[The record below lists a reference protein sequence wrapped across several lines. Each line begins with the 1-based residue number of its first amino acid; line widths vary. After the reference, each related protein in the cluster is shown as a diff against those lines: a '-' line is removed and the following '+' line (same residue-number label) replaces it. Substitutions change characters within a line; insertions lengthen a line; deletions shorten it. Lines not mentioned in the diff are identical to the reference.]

1 MTETRKDKNSNK
13 SVHQDFAPDIA
24 KMAKK
29 KVVSLLP
36 VIAISIGLFLL
47 LLAFF
52 YLFYFKDIR
61 TSDFTDIKKI
71 IPEITRKEFSFK
83 KAVEEEKEPVEEI
96 KRPLVK
102 LNPDTQEKAV
112 VLKPVFQKYKSIPVK
127 SQSPTSASD
136 TTSSMS
142 PAASTET
149 DHKETRKET
158 RQETNEAAV
167 VAEKSLIDPHFLIA
181 EGTYIPCSL
190 TTKFTSDVSGRITCT
205 IAEDIFGANGA
216 VKLIERGTRAIGSY
230 QGGNL
235 KQGMGRMFVIWTKLI
250 TPDFKHIKLVDSQVV
265 GQLGESGIDGWI
277 DSHFFKRFGGAILLS
292 TAKDILKMTQQQGQK
307 KEGGTSVN
315 INTMDQTKDAFV
327 TIIEK
332 MLESSINIPPT
343 MYKNQGD
350 IVGILVGR
358 DIDFSKVYKLKVR
371 E

>member
-1 MTETRKDKNSNK
+1 MTETRKDKNS
-13 SVHQDFAPDIA
+13 SDRQDFAPDIA
-24 KMAKK
+24 KMAQKK
-29 KVVSLLP
+29 KVPLLP
-36 VIAISIGLFLL
+36 AIAISVGLISLL
-47 LLAFF
+47 LTFF
-52 YLFYFKDIR
+52 YFFYFKGIR

-71 IPEITRKEFSFK
+71 IPEIARKDFSFK
-83 KAVEEEKEPVEEI
+83 KAIEEQPVPLD
-96 KRPLVK
+96 KSPLVEPN
-102 LNPDTQEKAV
+102 LNDQPKTV

-127 SQSPTSASD
+127 SQPSTSVYD
-136 TTSSMS
+136 KTSSTS
-142 PAASTET
+142 PASPNAPTVT
-149 DHKETRKET
+149 DHKETR
-158 RQETNEAAV
+158 QETDLAAV
-167 VAEKSLIDPHFLIA
+167 VAEKSQVNPHFLIA

-190 TTKFTSDVSGRITCT
+190 TTKFTSDVNGRITCT
-205 IAEDIFGANGA
+205 VAEDIYGADGA

-235 KQGMGRMFVIWTKLI
+235 KQGAGRMFVIWTKLI

-277 DSHFFKRFGGAILLS
+277 DSHFFQRFGGAILLS
-292 TAKDILKMTQQQGQK
+292 TAKDILKMTQQQNQK

-332 MLESSINIPPT
+332 MLENSINIPPT

-358 DIDFSKVYKLKVR
+358 DIDFSKVYTVKAR